1 MKIQSNSKMGIQ
13 IPVNNSG
20 RQQKT
25 KGTENFQ
32 FNINTQTPDIEY
44 ADNTSS
50 VKNEILSKF
59 PALTEEKLEQ
69 LIKDYDIESMDS
81 EELFNLAGK
90 LMEDNV
96 IPSCPQEN
104 GLNLLFTFPKELYDS
119 FLKGEASMPSG
130 IARVDSNFFY
140 FEDSFTGEAEFCYP
154 RYGLKR
160 LEYENKICQEAFK
173 RFENYYT
180 GDELERQIQLTNSKA
195 RFLEIASLL
204 VAYKEDSNHSFK
216 A

>member
-1 MKIQSNSKMGIQ
+1 MKVQSYNNSTAGIQ
-13 IPVNNSG
+13 FTVNNSSG
-20 RQQKT
+20 HQKT
-25 KGTENFQ
+25 EGINQ
-32 FNINTQTPDIEY
+32 FNINTQTSDIGY
-44 ADNTSS
+44 VDNTSRI
-50 VKNEILSKF
+50 KNEILSKF
-59 PALTEEKLEQ
+59 PALTEEKLER

-104 GLNLLFTFPKELYDS
+104 GLNLLFVFPKELYDS

-130 IARVDSNFFY
+130 VVRIASNFFY
-140 FEDSFTGEAEFCYP
+140 SEDPYTGEAEFSYP

-173 RFENYYT
+173 RFESYYT
-180 GDELERQIQLTNSKA
+180 GDELEHQIQLTNSKA
-195 RFLEIASLL
+195 LFLEIASLL

-216 A
+216 V